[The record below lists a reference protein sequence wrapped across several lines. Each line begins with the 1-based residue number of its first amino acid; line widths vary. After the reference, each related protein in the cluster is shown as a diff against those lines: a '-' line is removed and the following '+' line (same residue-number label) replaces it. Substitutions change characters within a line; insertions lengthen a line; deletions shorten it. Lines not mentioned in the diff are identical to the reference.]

1 MNQLSSPSVKRA
13 IIMGATSGIGYE
25 TARLLLAE
33 GWHLGI
39 AGRREKELQI
49 LASSSSRTC
58 SGPALLISACRMQE
72 KNFFSLSM
80 IWEEWIYISIVR
92 VLVIKT
98 LP

>member
-49 LASSSSRTC
+49 LQAQA
-58 SGPALLISACRMQE
+58 PE
-72 KNFFSLSM
+72 
-80 IWEEWIYISIVR
+80 R
-92 VLVIKT
+92 VWTRIIDIR
-98 LP
+98 LPHAGE